1 VEEESR
7 TISCMNCRLRDKCP
21 FAMKS
26 MMLPTG
32 YADTNTIR
40 SFLRKIGRELRRSE
54 DPVDAMYRVCEENQ
68 IRDER

>member
-1 VEEESR
+1 
-7 TISCMNCRLRDKCP
+7 
-21 FAMKS
+21 MKS